1 MITKNLLCTL
11 LLLGTAFMAAVA
23 SAQTLL
29 QDGDGHHDRERCRE
43 NERRCVGPSN
53 PALYYRCTGGKWVLF
68 SCGSGFRCGDGHEI
82 GPRPDPRQGPPQGPQ
97 CLAVKTIPPACING
111 QRRCVGSS
119 EQGLYYLCT
128 NNQWD
133 LYSCGAGYRCL
144 QTGSLQATCA
154 PAAPECRD
162 GSQRCLGPR
171 NPAGFLT
178 CVNGHWQ
185 SQACSFGDTCVNIPG
200 GQINCKVGRRHAI

>member
-1 MITKNLLCTL
+1 MIVKKL
-11 LLLGTAFMAAVA
+11 LLTLFLLGAVFATAVA
-23 SAQTLL
+23 SARAA
-29 QDGDGHHDRERCRE
+29 QDDRGHGREPCRE
-43 NERRCVGPSN
+43 NERRCVGASN
-53 PALYYRCTGGKWVLF
+53 PSLYYRCTGGKWVLF
-68 SCGSGFRCGDGHEI
+68 SCGNGFRCGDEGELGH
-82 GPRPDPRQGPPQGPQ
+82 GPGPGRRPGPPQGPQ
-97 CLAVKTIPPACING
+97 CLAVRPPPACING

-119 EQGLYYLCT
+119 TQGLYYLCS

-144 QTGSLQATCA
+144 QTGPLQATCA

-162 GSQRCLGPR
+162 GSQRCLGPQ

-185 SQACSFGDTCVNIPG
+185 SQSCSFSDTCVNIPG
-200 GQINCKVGRRHAI
+200 DQINCRVGRHLAS